1 MRDKPCSLD
10 FICGGAHEVAELEV
24 PVVQPNRCRCPV
36 VAADA
41 ALRADDKHIAA
52 REVIG
57 IPPHARIDRHTED
70 IAARRRAQHLIRQR
84 QSPLWPRFP
93 RADIVQPRRRSSI
106 KFLHRHRCST
116 FQRLH

>member
-1 MRDKPCSLD
+1 MWDKPCSLD
-10 FICGGAHEVAELEV
+10 FICGGAHKIAKFEVT
-24 PVVQPNRCRCPV
+24 VVQSNRCRRPV

-41 ALRADDKHIAA
+41 ALRADDKYIAA

-84 QSPLWPRFP
+84 QSPLRARFP
-93 RADIVQPRRRSSI
+93 RADIVQPRRRPSI

-116 FQRLH
+116 FQRLR